1 MDRRQIIIS
10 AYLVVIAAALICQSG
25 CKIQADRFNSVGR
38 QAFEQGQYAVAINE
52 FQQALRT
59 NPNNADAYYNL
70 AASYAALGKQTQN
83 KQWIGQ
89 AEQLYRQSISLNDQS
104 VNAHR
109 GLAALLIE
117 SGQEQYAFDLINQWK
132 DRYPTSNAPLVE
144 LARLYQEY
152 GDTSRATDLL
162 ADSLRLNPNDTR
174 TLIAMGHIREKTGQ
188 PYLAIDNYMR
198 ALQVDGS
205 QQVLAQHVA
214 ALQTRVA
221 ALQPAGQQAPTA
233 NPAIRY
239 GAVEPFERK

>member
-1 MDRRQIIIS
+1 MDRRRIITA
-10 AYLVVIAAALICQSG
+10 AYLVVIAAALVGQSG

-52 FQQALRT
+52 FQQALKT

-70 AASYAALGKQTQN
+70 AASYGALGKQTRN
-83 KQWIGQ
+83 KQWLAQ
-89 AEQLYRQSISLNDQS
+89 AEQLYRQSISLNDQG
-104 VNAHR
+104 VDAHR

-117 SGQEQYAFDLINQWK
+117 TGQEQYAFDLINQWK
-132 DRYPTSNAPLVE
+132 QRYPTSNAPYVE

-152 GDTSRATDLL
+152 GDTSRATDIL

-174 TLIAMGHIREKTGQ
+174 SLVAMGHIRESAGQ
-188 PYLAIDNYMR
+188 PYLAIDNYTR

-205 QQVLAQHVA
+205 QQALAQHVA
-214 ALQTRVA
+214 ALQSRVA
-221 ALQPAGQQAPTA
+221 SLQPAGQQAPTA

-239 GAVEPFERK
+239 GAVEPFVRK